1 LQEAKQRA
9 HNLLAAN
16 RDVLDA
22 VVSKL
27 EDKETLSGDELLEIV
42 RQTTASR
49 PAPAGAEPAPAGAVS
64 HATMSKADRAN

>member
-1 LQEAKQRA
+1 
-9 HNLLAAN
+9 
-16 RDVLDA
+16 VLDA
-22 VVSKL
+22 VVAKL

-64 HATMSKADRAN
+64 HATMSKADL